1 MIVDEP
7 TFKRILESL
16 DQRIKAINEAE
27 ANYIKENST
36 QNFNEYLMNYF
47 ENKSDL
53 FNWEKEILPKLN
65 ENFPHI
71 LRLIIQN
78 LCVDDEVLEK
88 FKLFS
93 DFEKKILIK
102 NLELTTRI
110 MKINHDINKKSK
122 IVNPDEDKVFESFKA
137 AIQKLNEIL

>member
-1 MIVDEP
+1 MLVDEQ
-7 TFKRILESL
+7 TFNKIMESL

-27 ANYIKENST
+27 ANYIKENSNE
-36 QNFNEYLMNYF
+36 NFNEYLMNFF

-53 FNWEKEILPKLN
+53 FDWEKEILPKLN
-65 ENFPHI
+65 ENFPNI

-88 FKLFS
+88 FNLFS
-93 DFEKKILIK
+93 KFEKKILIK
-102 NLELTTRI
+102 NLELSTRI

-122 IVNPDEDKVFESFKA
+122 IVNSDEDKVFESFKA
-137 AIQKLNEIL
+137 AIQKLNENL